1 MKKIGKSVR
10 KVLTVMK
17 FCLFLSATNVL
28 QASAVVN
35 AQNVKVDLIMEN
47 ASLAQVFW
55 ELEKKTDIV
64 FFFSVEDVTGVNGLH
79 LNYKNEELEKVL
91 KHLLKGTE
99 LDYEITHEVVVIR
112 KREKTP
118 PSPALQAK
126 KRTLKGIVKGPDGE
140 TLPGVTIMVKGTLT
154 GTATVADGSFELTTD
169 DKPGLT
175 LLFSFIGMKTR
186 EVAIDARNEWEITLE
201 TATNDLEEVII
212 TGYQRISKER
222 ATGSFSVVTPKEIE
236 NKMETNLMSRLEGQV
251 AGLVQYKSDVS
262 IRGISTVYGTKAP
275 LYVVDGVPYEG
286 DMAALNPSDIQNVT
300 VLKDA
305 TAASIYGARAA
316 NGVIVITTKSGR
328 EGKTRI
334 TYNGSVSFQPTP
346 DMGYLK
352 LMNSEQLIGLK
363 RDLFNDYHAQYNQ
376 LNKRT
381 SIDEVT
387 ELFYLQENGTI
398 SEDELQQKLEAY
410 RHRNNR
416 SQIKDELL
424 RTAMTHQHNVALSG
438 GTEKFRYM
446 ASVNYL
452 GHKPY
457 EKARNDDRL
466 GFNLKND
473 IRFFSWLSANLGVAG
488 SFTQDKGHNG
498 LTGIS
503 LLTSQPSYQMLKNED
518 GKAAAWRNG
527 KSDYELQRLTALGLE
542 DETYRPLDELRRQK
556 YNNKSAY
563 YKIQLGIDLKL
574 MKGLDANLLY
584 QTESKDYRNV
594 QTYAANSY
602 YVRSMVNNAAQINRD
617 NGAITYNVPQ
627 GTQIYETRG
636 DMRSYTLR
644 AQLNFNRTFKEKHNI
659 VALLGTERRA
669 IKKTTS
675 AAYRMGFD
683 ENTLGYKPVD
693 IKQLGIGINGTE
705 SLTGK
710 YSWQD
715 KNYNKFTETEDRYVA
730 FYGNASY
737 TYNER
742 YAVTGSIRIDQS
754 NLFGQDPKYMW
765 KPLWSVGGS
774 WFASQEDFLKEISWL
789 NRLAFRL
796 TYGING
802 NVSKQTTPFMTI
814 QDMGYSDW
822 KQGFSS
828 SVKTPPNPQLRWEKT
843 AVTNAGIDFS
853 FWKGRLSGSFDY
865 YNRKSTDLLGD
876 LKVDITTGWTS
887 IKLNYGSLK
896 NTGIELSLSSI
907 NLQLKD
913 FNWRTN
919 LNFSYNKNKIIELT
933 NKTQTAW
940 NYVSE
945 NVNTMNH
952 PMYGLYSYRWAGLNP
967 ENGDPLVYDAEGNKV
982 SAINDKEALVYS
994 GTTRPPYS
1002 ASMTNTLRY
1011 KGIGLSFM
1019 FIYNGGH
1026 VMRDA
1031 VATYLGA
1038 TVGANIYRGSLNYW
1052 KNPGDERIKNMAPRA
1067 NRLATKEKQQLW
1079 YAADTHI
1086 LKADY
1091 IKLRD
1096 ITLSY
1101 ELPKSLLGKLAVQS
1115 VTVRA
1120 QARNI
1125 WWWAANDSGIDPEAY
1140 TTSTYGRG
1148 ARTLPEAPTYM
1159 VGLSVGF

>member
-1 MKKIGKSVR
+1 MKKIGKNVLN
-10 KVLTVMK
+10 VLTVMK
-17 FCLFLSATNVL
+17 FCILLLATNAL
-28 QASAVVN
+28 QASAVIH
-35 AQNVKVDLIMEN
+35 AQNVKVDLTLNN
-47 ASLAQVFW
+47 ASLTQVFW

-64 FFFSVEDVTGVNGLH
+64 FFFSVDDVSGITG
-79 LNYKNEELEKVL
+79 LNLDYKNTSLEKVL
-91 KHLLKGTE
+91 QDVLKDTG
-99 LDYEITHEVVVIR
+99 LSYEITHDVIVIR
-112 KREKTP
+112 KSQTSVSSLP
-118 PSPALQAK
+118 QTK
-126 KRTLKGIVKGPDGE
+126 KRTLKGVVKDPQGE
-140 TLPGVTIMVKGTLT
+140 TLIGVSILVKGTLT
-154 GTATVADGSFELTTD
+154 GVATDMDGTFELTTE

-175 LLFSFIGMKTR
+175 LVLTYIGMKDK
-186 EVAIDARNEWEITLE
+186 EVKVGEKDQLEIVMEPSTE
-201 TATNDLEEVII
+201 DLGEVIV
-212 TGYQRISKER
+212 TGYQTISKER
-222 ATGSFSVVTPKEIE
+222 ATGSFAVVSPKDIE
-236 NKMETNLMSRLEGQV
+236 NKLETSILSRLEGQV
-251 AGLVQYKSDVS
+251 SGLVQYNGSVS
-262 IRGISTVYGTKAP
+262 IRGISTVYGTKTP

-286 DMAALNPSDIQNVT
+286 ELAAINPSDVQNVT

-328 EGKTRI
+328 EGKTRV
-334 TYNGSVSFQPTP
+334 TYNGSVSFQPLP
-346 DMGYLK
+346 DMDYLK
-352 LMNSEQLIGLK
+352 LMNSSQLIDLK
-363 RDLFNDYHAQYNQ
+363 RNLFNDYHAKYNQ

-387 ELFYLQENGTI
+387 ELFYQQEEGII
-398 SEDELQQKLEAY
+398 SEEELQRKLDVY
-410 RHRNNR
+410 RHRSNR

-424 RTAMTHQHNVALSG
+424 RVAFTHQHNIALSG
-438 GTEKFRYM
+438 GTEKFKYM

-452 GHKPY
+452 GSKPY
-457 EKARNDDRL
+457 EKKQDSDRL
-466 GFNLKND
+466 GFNLKNS
-473 IRFFSWLSANLGVAG
+473 IKFFPWLTADLGISG
-488 SFTQDKGHNG
+488 SFTQKHGSNG
-498 LTGIS
+498 LTGMQ
-503 LLTSQPSYQMLKNED
+503 LLTSQPSYMMLKNED
-518 GKAAAWRNG
+518 GSSAIWRNG
-527 KSDYELQRLTALGLE
+527 KSEYEIQRLISLGLE
-542 DETYRPLDELRRQK
+542 DETYRPLDELDRQK
-556 YNNKSAY
+556 LTNKSSY
-563 YKIQLGIDLKL
+563 YKIQLGFKINL
-574 MKGLDANLLY
+574 MKGLDAHLLY
-584 QTESKDYRNV
+584 QTENQDYRNI
-594 QTYAANSY
+594 QTYKENSS
-602 YVRSMVNNAAQINRD
+602 YVRGMVNDAAQVNPA

-627 GTQIYETRG
+627 GTQISERRG

-644 AQLNFNRTFKEKHNI
+644 AQLNLNRTFKEKHH
-659 VALLGTERRA
+659 VSALLGAERRA
-669 IKKTTS
+669 IKSTWS
-675 AAYRMGFD
+675 NAYRMGFD

-705 SLTGK
+705 SLSGR

-715 KNYNKFTETEDRYVA
+715 KNYNKFSETEDRFVA

-742 YAVTGSIRIDQS
+742 YAITGSIRIDQS

-774 WFASQEDFLKEISWL
+774 WFISQEDFMNDIHWL
-789 NRLAFRL
+789 NRLALRL

-802 NVSKQTTPFMTI
+802 NVSKQTSPYMTI

-828 SVKTPPNPQLRWEKT
+828 SVKTPPNPALRWEKT
-843 AVTNAGIDFS
+843 AVTNVGVDFS
-853 FWKGRLSGSFDY
+853 FLNGRLNGSFDY

-876 LKVDITTGWTS
+876 LKVDITTGWTT
-887 IKLNYGSLK
+887 IKLNYGSLR
-896 NTGIELSLSSI
+896 NTGLELSLNSLNI
-907 NLQLKD
+907 QAPD
-913 FNWRTN
+913 FQWRTN

-945 NVNTMNH
+945 LVNSKNH

-967 ENGDPLVYDAEGNKV
+967 ENGDPLVYDANGEKV

-1002 ASMTNTLRY
+1002 ASMTNILTY
-1011 KGIGLSFM
+1011 KGFGLSFM

-1038 TVGANIYRGSLNYW
+1038 TVGANLYRGSLKYW
-1052 KNPGDERIKNMAPRA
+1052 KNPGDEKIAGMAPRA

-1079 YAADTHI
+1079 YAADKHI

-1096 ITLSY
+1096 ITLTY
-1101 ELPKSLLGKLAVQS
+1101 ELPKSILKKMAVQS
-1115 VTVRA
+1115 ITLRA

-1125 WWWAANDSGIDPEAY
+1125 WWWAANNKGIDPEAY

-1159 VGLSVGF
+1159 LGLTVGF

>member
-17 FCLFLSATNVL
+17 FCLFLLATTTL

-35 AQNVKVDLIMEN
+35 AQNVKVDLSMKD

-64 FFFSVEDVTGVNGLH
+64 FFFSVEDVAAVNGLT

-91 KHLLKGTE
+91 KHLLKGTN
-99 LDYEITHEVVVIR
+99 LDYDITHEVVVIR
-112 KREKTP
+112 KAEKSAQPTAP
-118 PSPALQAK
+118 QVR
-126 KRTLKGIVKGPDGE
+126 KRTIRGIVKDDKGE

-154 GTATVADGSFELTTD
+154 GVATINDGSFELITD
-169 DKPGLT
+169 DKPDLT
-175 LLFSFIGMKTR
+175 LVFSFMGMKTR
-186 EVAIDARNEWEITLE
+186 EITVGDKEQINVVLE

-212 TGYQRISKER
+212 TGYQRISRER

-236 NKMETNLMSRLEGQV
+236 NKMETNILSRLEGQV
-251 AGLVQYKSDVS
+251 AGLVQYDNNVS
-262 IRGISTVYGTKAP
+262 IRGISTVYGTKTP

-286 DMAALNPSDIQNVT
+286 DMAALNPTDVQNVT

-316 NGVIVITTKSGR
+316 NGVIVITTKSGS
-328 EGKTRI
+328 EGKTRV

-352 LMNSEQLIGLK
+352 LMNSEQLINLK
-363 RDLFNDYHAQYNQ
+363 RDLFNDYHADYNEQ
-376 LNKRT
+376 NKRA

-387 ELFYLQENGTI
+387 ELFYLQENGTLT
-398 SEDELQQKLEAY
+398 EDELQRQLDNY
-410 RHRNNR
+410 RYRNNR

-424 RTAMTHQHNVALSG
+424 RTALTHQHNVALSG
-438 GTEKFRYM
+438 GTQKFRYM

-457 EKARNDDRL
+457 EKAQNNDRI

-473 IRFFSWLSANLGVAG
+473 IQFFNWLSASFGVAG
-488 SFTQDKGHNG
+488 SFTQDKGYNG
-498 LTGIS
+498 LTGIT

-518 GKAAAWRNG
+518 GSSAKWRNG
-527 KSDYELQRLTALGLE
+527 KSDYELQRLINLGLE
-542 DETYRPLDELRRQK
+542 DETYRPLDELKRQK

-563 YKIQLGIDLKL
+563 YKIQLGINIKL
-574 MKGLDANLLY
+574 MEGLNADLLY
-584 QTESKDYRNV
+584 QTENKDYRNV
-594 QTYAANSY
+594 KTYASNSY
-602 YVRSMVNNAAQINRD
+602 YVRSMVNDAAQVDRN

-669 IKKTTS
+669 IKRTTS
-675 AAYRMGFD
+675 AAYRMGYD

-693 IKQLGIGINGTE
+693 IKQLGIGLKGTE
-705 SLTGK
+705 SLSGK
-710 YSWQD
+710 FSWQD
-715 KNYNKFTETEDRYVA
+715 KNYNKFTETEDRFVA

-737 TYNER
+737 TYNDR

-774 WFASQEDFLKEISWL
+774 WFASQEDFLKDVSWL
-789 NRLAFRL
+789 NRLTLRL

-802 NVSKQTTPFMTI
+802 NVSKETTPFMTI

-828 SVKTPPNPQLRWEKT
+828 SVKSPPNPQLRWEKT
-843 AVTNAGIDFS
+843 TVTNLGVDFS
-853 FWKGRLSGSFDY
+853 VLKGRLSGSFDY

-887 IKLNYGSLK
+887 IKLNYGTLK
-896 NTGIELSLSSI
+896 NTGLELSLNSI
-907 NLQLKD
+907 NLQLNN
-913 FNWRTN
+913 FQWRTN
-919 LNFSYNKNKIIELT
+919 VNFSYNKNKIVQLT

-945 NVNTMNH
+945 KINSENH
-952 PMYGLYSYRWAGLNP
+952 PMYGLYSYRWAGLNS
-967 ENGDPLVYDAEGNKV
+967 ENGDPIVYDAEGNKV

-1002 ASMTNTLRY
+1002 ASMTNILNY
-1011 KGIGLSFM
+1011 KGFGLSFM

-1031 VATYLGA
+1031 VSPYLGA
-1038 TVGANIYRGSLNYW
+1038 TVGANLYRGALKYW
-1052 KNPGDERIKNMAPRA
+1052 KNTGDERIKGMAPRA

-1079 YAADTHI
+1079 YAADIHV

-1101 ELPKSLLGKLAVQS
+1101 ELPKSLLSRFAVQS

-1125 WWWAANDSGIDPEAY
+1125 WWWAANGSGIDPEAY

-1159 VGLSVGF
+1159 VGLTVGF